1 MFNYELYYKDIFG
14 GVCAIKSEQY
24 VKANGFS
31 NRFWGWG
38 GEDDDL
44 RKRIV
49 AAGMEVEDCGTTCR
63 VKPSRLREMPSIK
76 HL

>member
-49 AAGMEVEDCGTTCR
+49 AAGMEVQEYTPDDWKC
-63 VKPSRLREMPSIK
+63 K
-76 HL
+76 